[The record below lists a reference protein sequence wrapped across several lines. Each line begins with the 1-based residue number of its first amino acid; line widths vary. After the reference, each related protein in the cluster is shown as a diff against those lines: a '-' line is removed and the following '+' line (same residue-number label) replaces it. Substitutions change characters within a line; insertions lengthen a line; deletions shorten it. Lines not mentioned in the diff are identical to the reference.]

1 MPMKVK
7 IRRANTNISLPTYGT
22 KDAAAFDIASNED
35 VTIQPKEIKL
45 IHTGL
50 YFESPPGFFLAI
62 FSRSSTP
69 IKKGL
74 MFPHSVGILDP
85 DYSGP
90 DDEALIMVYNFTD
103 QAVEVKKGDRIAQG
117 IFLPVQQ
124 VEWEEAEQ
132 LRETTRGGIG
142 STGI

>member
-1 MPMKVK
+1 MKVK
-7 IRRANTNISLPTYGT
+7 IRKSDPNVCLPVYGT

-35 VTIQPKEIKL
+35 VIVKPKEIKL

-50 YFESPPGFFLAI
+50 FFQCPPGYFLAI

-69 IKKGL
+69 ITKGL

-90 DDEALIMVYNFTD
+90 EDEALILVYNFID
-103 QAVEVKKGDRIAQG
+103 KPVEIKKGDRIAQG
-117 IFLPVQQ
+117 MFLPMQQ
-124 VEWEEAEQ
+124 VSWEETDTLKEK
-132 LRETTRGGIG
+132 TRGGFG
-142 STGI
+142 STGN